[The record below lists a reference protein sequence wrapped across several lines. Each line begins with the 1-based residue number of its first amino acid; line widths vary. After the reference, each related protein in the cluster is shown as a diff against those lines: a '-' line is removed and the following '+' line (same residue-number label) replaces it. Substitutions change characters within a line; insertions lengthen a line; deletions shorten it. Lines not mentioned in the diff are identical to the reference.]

1 MLARPSQVGTYQ
13 FQDPLKSEESEPA
26 IEELLLGLLQ
36 ALLYWVC
43 VILKFSDSHEVL
55 R

>member
-1 MLARPSQVGTYQ
+1 MLAHPSQVGTYQ

-26 IEELLLGLLQ
+26 IEELLLGL

-43 VILKFSDSHEVL
+43 VILKFSDSNEVL